1 MANWVLLRAT
11 ASGKGNL
18 EAKELGKCLHF
29 SFCIFFKVTKFT
41 YLLLNLKLV
50 SEEQ

>member
-11 ASGKGNL
+11 VSGKGNL
-18 EAKELGKCLHF
+18 GAKDLGKCLHF
-29 SFCIFFKVTKFT
+29 SFCIFFKVTKFM

-50 SEEQ
+50 NEKQ